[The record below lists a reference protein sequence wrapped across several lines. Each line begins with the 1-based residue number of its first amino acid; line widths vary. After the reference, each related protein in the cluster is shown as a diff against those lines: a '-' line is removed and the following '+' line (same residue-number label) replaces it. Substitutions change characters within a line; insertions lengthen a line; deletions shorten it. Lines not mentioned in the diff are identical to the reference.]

1 MMLGKDYMLAIVIV
15 NYEGRCIFT
24 ELAGSWTVV
33 LEFECCLSMH
43 VSVSSYMGRKFISI
57 MTSSAETVW
66 FVHAVLVCPCWC
78 ACVVLSAEKVC
89 VCMCFAPEACS
100 SPPPLAQLYSGM
112 QLHANRGYHR
122 LTAT

>member
-1 MMLGKDYMLAIVIV
+1 MMLRKDYMLAIVIV

-33 LEFECCLSMH
+33 FEFQYCLSMH
-43 VSVSSYMGRKFISI
+43 VSVSSYMGMKFISVI
-57 MTSSAETVW
+57 TSSAETVW
-66 FVHAVLVCPCWC
+66 LVHAVLICQCWC

-100 SPPPLAQLYSGM
+100 SPPPPAQLYSGM
-112 QLHANRGYHR
+112 QLHANRGDHR

>member
-24 ELAGSWTVV
+24 ELAGSGTVA
-33 LEFECCLSMH
+33 LEFECCLSVH
-43 VSVSSYMGRKFISI
+43 VSVSSYMGMKFISV
-57 MTSSAETVW
+57 MTSSAETVR

-89 VCMCFAPEACS
+89 VSVCVLLQKLAALPLPLLNCTLACS
-100 SPPPLAQLYSGM
+100 CM
-112 QLHANRGYHR
+112 
-122 LTAT
+122 LTEAITG

>member
-33 LEFECCLSMH
+33 FEFQCCLSMH
-43 VSVSSYMGRKFISI
+43 VSVSSYMGMKFISV

-66 FVHAVLVCPCWC
+66 LVHAVLICQCWC
-78 ACVVLSAEKVC
+78 GVVSVC
-89 VCMCFAPEACS
+89 VLLQKLAALPLPLLNCTLACS
-100 SPPPLAQLYSGM
+100 CM
-112 QLHANRGYHR
+112 
-122 LTAT
+122 LTEAITG